1 MQSERG
7 PQSRLYPRGNCA
19 CAVQGVTRRR
29 WPQGAPGLRHAG
41 RLCVTA
47 GMPLPTPLPL
57 RRRCARAATFALVL
71 CTPVLATA
79 DEPSALPYTSVA
91 QALAGL
97 KARDGDGTIV
107 TDGGDGWVIVN
118 EPMAS
123 AQWSFTPAG
132 HAAYPAVVRRVI
144 KRGPNRAVSV
154 DVATLCEAPAAA
166 CAELLKSFEGMNGRI
181 TQAVG
186 AQGRPAPVAR

>member
-1 MQSERG
+1 M
-7 PQSRLYPRGNCA
+7 N
-19 CAVQGVTRRR
+19 
-29 WPQGAPGLRHAG
+29 
-41 RLCVTA
+41 TA
-47 GMPLPTPLPL
+47 
-57 RRRCARAATFALVL
+57 RSFAA
-71 CTPVLATA
+71 LATA
-79 DEPSALPYTSVA
+79 FATGAALAQAPTPPAAPAAPAPLPYATVA

-123 AQWSFTPAG
+123 AQWTFTPAG

-144 KRGPNRAVSV
+144 VRGPNRAVRV
-154 DVATLCEAPAAA
+154 EVASLCEAPAAA
-166 CAELLKSFEGMNGRI
+166 CAQLLKTFEGMNDRI

-186 AQGRPAPVAR
+186 SQSRQPPTAH